1 MAIRTL
7 SALFDNYDD
16 ASAAVRKVEAA
27 GVPHADISIVAS
39 NEGERYSHHAA
50 TTTNTTTDTTAAG
63 TGETAHKS
71 ADGAGAGA
79 SVGTVLG
86 GGAGLL
92 TGLGLLAIPGV
103 GPVVAAGWLVAT
115 LTGAGVGAAAGGIL
129 GSLTG
134 AGLSEEEA
142 HSYAEG
148 VRRGGTLVT
157 VRADDA
163 TADRVASILREH
175 GSVDMDERAQ
185 NWRNEGWT
193 GRSDAT
199 GSYSNPAPVAGGE
212 VGNTAIGAAGSTTT
226 GLNTGGMPFA
236 AGAPPAA
243 QAIDA
248 AAERETLP
256 GTTRESQV
264 GIADELPPARRPV
277 ETDRR

>member
-1 MAIRTL
+1 MATRTL

-16 ASAAVRKVEAA
+16 AAAAVRKIEAA
-27 GVPHADISIVAS
+27 GVPHADISIVAN
-39 NEGERYSHHAA
+39 NEGDRYSRHTAGHADHH
-50 TTTNTTTDTTAAG
+50 DT
-63 TGETAHKS
+63 
-71 ADGAGAGA
+71 ADKASSGAGAGA

-103 GPVVAAGWLVAT
+103 GPVVAAGWLVTT
-115 LTGAGVGAAAGGIL
+115 LAGAGVGAAAGGIL

-163 TADRVASILREH
+163 VADRVAAVLKEH
-175 GSVDMDERAQ
+175 GSVDMDERAKG
-185 NWRNEGWT
+185 WRSEGWS
-193 GRSDAT
+193 GRHDPAAP
-199 GSYSNPAPVAGGE
+199 SYSNPASVASGE
-212 VGNTAIGAAGSTTT
+212 VGSTAIGAAGSTTT
-226 GLNTGGMPFA
+226 GLNTGAGLPTGGTPYA

-243 QAIDA
+243 RALDA
-248 AAERETLP
+248 ATDRDSLA
-256 GTTRESQV
+256 GTTRDRHV
-264 GIADELPPARRPV
+264 GIEDELPPARQPLG
-277 ETDRR
+277 TDRR

>member
-1 MAIRTL
+1 MATRTL
-7 SALFDNYDD
+7 TALFDSYDD

-27 GVPHADISIVAS
+27 GVPHADISIVA
-39 NEGERYSHHAA
+39 NNQGDRYSGHLGARDTA
-50 TTTNTTTDTTAAG
+50 TTTT
-63 TGETAHKS
+63 TGETAHD
-71 ADGAGAGA
+71 ATNGAGAGA

-115 LTGAGVGAAAGGIL
+115 LAGAGVGAAAGGLI

-134 AGLSEEEA
+134 AGLSEEHA

-163 TADRVASILREH
+163 HADRVYSILKEH
-175 GSVDMDERAQ
+175 GSIDMDDRAKT
-185 NWRNEGWT
+185 WRQDGWT
-193 GRSDAT
+193 GRHDETAPSLA
-199 GSYSNPAPVAGGE
+199 NPAAVAGGSSA
-212 VGNTAIGAAGSTTT
+212 VGAAGSTTT

-236 AGAPPAA
+236 AGAAPTARTV
-243 QAIDA
+243 DA
-248 AAERETLP
+248 GLP
-256 GTTRESQV
+256 GTTRER
-264 GIADELPPARRPV
+264 GLGLEDELPPVRQPLGTERR
-277 ETDRR
+277 